1 MPSFTSE
8 WFSPTIKILAVYWPV
23 PVVLGLVVMTGV
35 IWMLIKI
42 HGLGISAIAPAKR
55 ELNPASLPLPV
66 LRGISG
72 EFAGSTVELGDEP
85 VLIGRDPKTCQLVFP
100 APVEGI
106 SKRHCIVRFH
116 AKSQCFLLVDCN
128 SANGTFVVNSG
139 RLPNGGSQL
148 LNAGQRFYL
157 TSPENMFEVSFEAP
171 R

>member
-1 MPSFTSE
+1 MPSFNNE
-8 WFSPTIKILAVYWPV
+8 WFAQSIKTLAVYWPV
-23 PVVLGLVVMTGV
+23 PVVLGLVVLAGV
-35 IWMLIKI
+35 IWMLIKMY
-42 HGLGISAIAPAKR
+42 GPGINAIGPAKR
-55 ELNPASLPLPV
+55 EPNPAIVPLPV
-66 LRGISG
+66 LHGIGG
-72 EFAGSTVELGDEP
+72 EFAGSTVELTDEP

-100 APVEGI
+100 AHVQGI

>member
-1 MPSFTSE
+1 MPSFNNE
-8 WFSPTIKILAVYWPV
+8 WFAQSIKTLTVYWPV
-23 PVVLGLVVMTGV
+23 PVALGLVVLAGV
-35 IWMLIKI
+35 IWMLIKMY
-42 HGLGISAIAPAKR
+42 GPGISAIAPAKR
-55 ELNPASLPLPV
+55 EPSPAIVPLPV
-66 LRGISG
+66 LHGISG
-72 EFAGSTVELGDEP
+72 EFAGSTVELTDEP

-100 APVEGI
+100 SPVQGI

-157 TSPENMFEVSFEAP
+157 TAPENMFEVSFEAP

>member
-1 MPSFTSE
+1 MPSFNNE
-8 WFSPTIKILAVYWPV
+8 WFAESIKTLTVYWPV
-23 PVVLGLVVMTGV
+23 PVVLGLVVIAAV
-35 IWMLIKI
+35 IGTLSKL
-42 HGLGISAIAPAKR
+42 HSPGKPANAPNKR
-55 ELNPASLPLPV
+55 EANPASLPLPV

-72 EFAGSTVELGDEP
+72 EFAGSAVELSDEP
-85 VLIGRDPKTCQLVFP
+85 LLIGRDPKTCQLVFP
-100 APVEGI
+100 APVQGI

-128 SANGTFVVNSG
+128 SANGTFIVNSG

-157 TSPENMFEVSFEAP
+157 TAPENMFEVSFEAP

>member
-1 MPSFTSE
+1 MPSFNNE
-8 WFSPTIKILAVYWPV
+8 WFAESIKTLTVYWPV
-23 PVVLGLVVMTGV
+23 PVVLGLVVIAAV
-35 IWMLIKI
+35 IGSLSKL
-42 HGLGISAIAPAKR
+42 HSPGKPTNAPNKR
-55 ELNPASLPLPV
+55 EANPASLPLPV

-72 EFAGSTVELGDEP
+72 EFAGSAVELTDEP

-100 APVEGI
+100 APVQGI

-157 TSPENMFEVSFEAP
+157 TAPENMFEVSFEAP

>member
-1 MPSFTSE
+1 MPSFNNE
-8 WFSPTIKILAVYWPV
+8 WFAESIKTLAVYWPV
-23 PVVLGLVVMTGV
+23 PVVLGLVVMAGI
-35 IWMLIKI
+35 IWMLIKM
-42 HGLGISAIAPAKR
+42 HGPGISAIAPAKR

-72 EFAGSTVELGDEP
+72 EFAGSAVELSDEP
-85 VLIGRDPKTCQLVFP
+85 LLIGRDPKTCQLVFP
-100 APVEGI
+100 APVQGI

-157 TSPENMFEVSFEAP
+157 TAPENMFEVSFEAP